1 MQTSPIETAWMKCKV
16 LKGMFSNEYLVVVND
31 RNDNE
36 YGEMFVDKF
45 LVKLDQ
51 EKDLGMDDS
60 VPGRVRVRTTW
71 QKNES
76 SDLISVMLPAS
87 TIQNGRYLEVPENWL
102 TES

>member
-1 MQTSPIETAWMKCKV
+1 MQTPPIETAWMKCTV
-16 LKGMFSNEYLVVVND
+16 QKGMFSTEYLVVVND

-71 QKNES
+71 QQN
-76 SDLISVMLPAS
+76 DNNGLVSVMLPAS

-102 TES
+102 KKG

>member
-1 MQTSPIETAWMKCKV
+1 MQTSAIETAWMKCKV

-60 VPGRVRVRTTW
+60 VPGQVRVHTTW
-71 QKNES
+71 RKDES
-76 SDLISVMLPAS
+76 NGLVSVMLPAS
-87 TIQNGRYLEVPENWL
+87 TIQNGRYLEVPINWL
-102 TES
+102 EKS

>member
-1 MQTSPIETAWMKCKV
+1 MRNSEAPTAWMKCKV
-16 LKGMFSNEYLVVVND
+16 LKGMFSTEYLVVVND

-36 YGEMFVDKF
+36 YGEMFVAKF

-51 EKDLGMDDS
+51 EKDLGMDDT

-71 QKNES
+71 QQNDS
-76 SDLISVMLPAS
+76 SGLVSVMLPAS

-102 TES
+102 EKS